1 VAKAQKRTRKK
12 DQRRARIEAE
22 LRAQQALRRRRMII
36 NLVILGVVAGLIA
49 ALIFRSRQDDVDS
62 ASPTA
67 TPTSSP
73 GASVACGGEKI
84 ERPSPPPSFSEAP
97 PMSIDKAKTYIAKM
111 ETSCGTI
118 QIQLADDESPQTV
131 NSFVFLARQG
141 FYDGLI
147 FHRVVKEFAV
157 QGGDP
162 QGTGSGGPGY
172 KVTEAPPPNFK
183 YVKGTVA
190 MAKAGAEPDGTSGS
204 QFFIVPGD
212 GASSLPAQYAVL
224 GKTTDGIDVLD
235 KIQAIPVGGDTGELP
250 VQTVYIVK
258 VTIEES

>member
-1 VAKAQKRTRKK
+1 MAKAQKRSRKK

-22 LRAQQALRRRRMII
+22 LREQQALRRRRMII

-49 ALIFRSRQDDVDS
+49 ALIFRSRQDDAET

-73 GASVACGGEKI
+73 GSSVACGGEKI
-84 ERPSPPPSFSEAP
+84 ERPSPPPAFQQPP
-97 PMSIDKAKTYIAKM
+97 PMTIDKAKTYTAKM

-118 QIQLADDESPQTV
+118 EIQLADDQSPQTV

-147 FHRVVKEFAV
+147 FHRVVKDFAI

-172 KVTEAPPPNFK
+172 KVAEAPPPDFK

-204 QFFIVPGD
+204 QFFIVPGE
-212 GASSLPAQYAVL
+212 GAATLPPQYAVL
-224 GKTTDGIDVLD
+224 GNVTEGIEVLD
-235 KIQAIPVGGDTGELP
+235 KIQAVPTGGDSGELP
-250 VQTVYIVK
+250 VETVYIVK